1 MLARETFHLRPSL
14 CAQHPVSVTDI
25 STTAQDAAAAEH
37 RSASQIHNL
46 ARQKNTRS
54 RFSLTR
60 SYVNAMQ
67 RALGQWWPIGRYR
80 QGGLLIR
87 KCKVGH
93 LLTPES
99 LCKQCGRDARDSPN
113 HSLNSARCCCHRQTV
128 TSTRLDTAAV
138 YAPHRLPGPPRHALH
153 SRLPQTAW
161 RHMEKQ
167 ASRQFT
173 HTVVLP
179 RAPNDR

>member
-1 MLARETFHLRPSL
+1 MRSAPRQR
-14 CAQHPVSVTDI
+14 
-25 STTAQDAAAAEH
+25 H
-37 RSASQIHNL
+37 RHIHGTSGRRRCASQIQNL
-46 ARQKNTRS
+46 ARTNTRS
-54 RFSLTR
+54 LFSPTR
-60 SYVNAMQ
+60 SYVNGMQ

-80 QGGLLIR
+80 RGGLMIR

-128 TSTRLDTAAV
+128 TNTRLDTAAV
-138 YAPHRLPGPPRHALH
+138 YAPPPNRHPRHALH
-153 SRLPQTAW
+153 CRLPQTAR

-179 RAPNDR
+179 CAPDDR